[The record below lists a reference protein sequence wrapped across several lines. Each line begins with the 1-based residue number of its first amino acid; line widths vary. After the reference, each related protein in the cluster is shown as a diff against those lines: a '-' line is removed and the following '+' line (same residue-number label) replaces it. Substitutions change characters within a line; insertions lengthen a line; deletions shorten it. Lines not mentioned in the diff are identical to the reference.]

1 MIGKPDIPFRV
12 QTLPTLLNGSYPVVI
27 PSFAAHQG
35 AGRVEPSHL
44 LLPLKLLKIL
54 KSGGKGSSTPTI
66 NNIIPHAVVLL
77 HDCQKKM
84 ILFNDLETTEKVK
97 VYDTQFKAEKIPKQ
111 REILTDYRVGD
122 VYVPKVSREEG
133 LSLVADDFL
142 NAILTNS
149 KPISNY
155 ELGLQVVKIL
165 EAAQKSIKND
175 GIMISI

>member
-1 MIGKPDIPFRV
+1 MGTRLVGTRCAVGAHNSQCCGPLVTTNVPLTVNFFVSPTAGSHRFLKSLNLRPQNQWPHDWHGCVIGKPDIPFRV

-84 ILFNDLETTEKVK
+84 ILFLHNPERIICYSSND
-97 VYDTQFKAEKIPKQ
+97 
-111 REILTDYRVGD
+111 
-122 VYVPKVSREEG
+122 
-133 LSLVADDFL
+133 
-142 NAILTNS
+142 
-149 KPISNY
+149 
-155 ELGLQVVKIL
+155 VVR
-165 EAAQKSIKND
+165 AKNV
-175 GIMISI
+175 IAPFVRFH